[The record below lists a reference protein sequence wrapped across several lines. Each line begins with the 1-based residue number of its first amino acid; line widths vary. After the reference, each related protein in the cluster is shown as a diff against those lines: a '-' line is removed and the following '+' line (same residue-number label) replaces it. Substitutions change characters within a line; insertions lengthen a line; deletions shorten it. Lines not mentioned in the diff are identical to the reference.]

1 MKIAILGTRG
11 IPNQYGGF
19 EQFAEILSQGLV
31 LKGHQVTV
39 YCSANHSYQD
49 SHFQGVKLVHKF
61 DPENFIGTAGQFIYD
76 LMCMLDA
83 RKRDYDI
90 IYMLGY
96 TSNSVW
102 QRLIYKKGAL
112 VITNMDGLEWKR
124 SKYSRKV
131 QRFLMYAEKLAVLN
145 SDYLVADSLG
155 IQKYLRDKYKVSS
168 TYIPYGSYVFDKPD
182 TSVLKSYGVEVE
194 SYDILI
200 ARFEPENN
208 IEMVLKAFERS
219 NTQRKLLL
227 VGNYQQTPFG
237 QKMYNLYHHDS
248 RIRFIGAVYDQSILN
263 NLRYFSNL
271 YFHGHSVGG
280 TNPSLLEAMGSSALI
295 CFHDNEFNR
304 TIVGIDGFSFYSDSG
319 LCEVI
324 ETVKKQNEKNKI
336 SNNID
341 KISQI
346 YTWDKIIS
354 DYEMFFFKSNGKLIS

>member
-61 DPENFIGTAGQFIYD
+61 DPENLIGTAGQFIYD

-102 QRLIYKKGAL
+102 QRFIYKKGAL

-124 SKYSRKV
+124 SKYSPKV

-208 IEMVLKAFERS
+208 IEMILKAFESS

-227 VGNYQQTPFG
+227 VGNYQQTLFG

-248 RIRFIGAVYDQSILN
+248 RIRFIGAVYDQLILN

-324 ETVKKQNEKNKI
+324 ETVTKQNEKNKI

-354 DYEMFFFKSNGKLIS
+354 DYEMFFLSQMAN